1 MEKPLKILA
10 VDDDFINLKL
20 ISSMLR
26 KNAQVGIII
35 EATNGLDAINLLKTQ
50 GDIDLVLLDI
60 KMPVMDGIEFLT
72 NIQSMIEFK
81 KLPVIVLTTDETRKH
96 EAFDHGA
103 FDFLVKP
110 IREQELS
117 SKIAKVANLF
127 DLQLQLRC
135 CMTSFIL

>member
-1 MEKPLKILA
+1 MEKQLKILA

-26 KNAQVGIII
+26 KNTQVGAII
-35 EATNGLDAINLLKTQ
+35 EATNGLDAINLLKMQ

-96 EAFDHGA
+96 EAFEHGA

-110 IREQELS
+110 IREQELR
-117 SKIAKVANLF
+117 SKIEKVANLF
-127 DLQLQLRC
+127 D
-135 CMTSFIL
+135 

>member
-1 MEKPLKILA
+1 MQKQLKILA

-26 KNAQVGIII
+26 KNDNVGIII

-72 NIQSMIEFK
+72 NIQSMLEFK
-81 KLPVIVLTTDETRKH
+81 KIPIIVLTTDETRKN
-96 EAFDHGA
+96 EAFEHGA

-110 IREQELS
+110 IRE
-117 SKIAKVANLF
+117 N
-127 DLQLQLRC
+127 D
-135 CMTSFIL
+135 

>member
-1 MEKPLKILA
+1 MQKQLKILA

-26 KNAQVGIII
+26 KNDNVGIII

-72 NIQSMIEFK
+72 NIQSMLEFK
-81 KLPVIVLTTDETRKH
+81 KIPIIVLTTDETRKN
-96 EAFDHGA
+96 EAFEHGA

-110 IREQELS
+110 IRENDLS
-117 SKIAKVANLF
+117 SKIAKVADLF
-127 DLQLQLRC
+127 
-135 CMTSFIL
+135 

>member
-1 MEKPLKILA
+1 
-10 VDDDFINLKL
+10 
-20 ISSMLR
+20 LR
-26 KNAQVGIII
+26 KNPHVGVIL

-50 GDIDLVLLDI
+50 GDIELVLLDI

-72 NIQSMIEFK
+72 HIQSMSEFK

-110 IREQELS
+110 IREHDLS
-117 SKIAKVANLF
+117 SKIARVANL
-127 DLQLQLRC
+127 
-135 CMTSFIL
+135 

>member
-1 MEKPLKILA
+1 MQKQLKILA

-26 KNAQVGIII
+26 KNDNVGIII

-72 NIQSMIEFK
+72 NIQSMLEFK
-81 KLPVIVLTTDETRKH
+81 KIPIIVLTTDETRKN
-96 EAFDHGA
+96 EAFEHDA

-110 IREQELS
+110 IRENDLS
-117 SKIAKVANLF
+117 SKIAKVADLF
-127 DLQLQLRC
+127 
-135 CMTSFIL
+135 

>member
-1 MEKPLKILA
+1 MDKKLKILA

-26 KNAQVGIII
+26 KNTLVHQII

-50 GDIDLVLLDI
+50 GDFDLVLLDI

-72 NIQSMIEFK
+72 NVQSMLEFK
-81 KLPVIVLTTDETRKH
+81 KLPIIVLTTDETRKN
-96 EAFDHGA
+96 EAFEQGA

-110 IREQELS
+110 IREHDLS
-117 SKIAKVANLF
+117 SKIIKVAELF
-127 DLQLQLRC
+127 
-135 CMTSFIL
+135 